1 VFWFWFFVGPALAL
15 AIFALR
21 GERRRARW
29 VAEQLA
35 ADPNDPTPPATVI
48 VALDGVTLD
57 TLDGVALAGIGVG
70 APHLRENLAA
80 LAAQDYPNYQLLVT
94 ARTATDIPPDS
105 LPPRVT
111 VVLGGAQDE
120 KATTRIQNL
129 MAGVRAVPK
138 RSEIVAFADAGGRV
152 SRNWLRALVNPLAD
166 PEVGASTGYRFYV
179 PEPPDFWS
187 LARSVWDAPIAGLL
201 GPGDN
206 PFAWS
211 GSLAI
216 RKERFFELQVPGAWR
231 GARSEDGVLTRAIHQ
246 AQRKIAFAPG
256 ALLAYTGRTGARQF
270 FSQAQRQ
277 MALARACF
285 PRLWWSALAAHVF
298 YCGGMAAAVTA
309 SVRGS
314 RGAEWALVVQLG
326 LGMLKGVNRAALA
339 KAELPDREA
348 WFKRHAWVHSLWV
361 PLGTWVWL
369 FVLLSSIFVRTGEN
383 DPRRQ
388 DVPRASQAH
397 A

>member
-21 GERRRARW
+21 GERKRARW
-29 VAEQLA
+29 VAERLA
-35 ADPNDPTPPATVI
+35 ADPDDPTPPATVI
-48 VALDGVTLD
+48 V
-57 TLDGVALAGIGVG
+57 TLDGVALAGIGFG
-70 APHLRENLAA
+70 APQQHLRENLAA
-80 LAAQDYPNYQLLVT
+80 LASQDYPNFELLVA
-94 ARTATDIPPDS
+94 ARTASAIPPDS

-120 KATTRIQNL
+120 KANARIQNL
-129 MAGVRAVPK
+129 MAGVRAARK
-138 RSEIVAFADAGGRV
+138 RSEILAFADPGGHV
-152 SRNWLRALVNPLAD
+152 SVNWLRSLAAPLAD

-179 PEPPDFWS
+179 PDPPDFWS

-211 GSLAI
+211 GSVAI
-216 RKERFFELQVPGAWR
+216 RKERFFELQVPSAWR
-231 GARSEDGVLTRAIHQ
+231 GARSQDGALTHAIHQ
-246 AQRKIAFAPG
+246 GQRKIAFAPG
-256 ALLAYTGRTGARQF
+256 ALLAYAGRAGARQF
-270 FSQAQRQ
+270 FSEAQRQ
-277 MALARACF
+277 MAMARACF
-285 PRLWWSALAAHVF
+285 PRLWWSAVAAHVF
-298 YCGGMAAAVTA
+298 YCGGMAAAVAA

-361 PLGTWVWL
+361 PFGTWVWL
-369 FVLLSSIFVRTGEN
+369 FVLLASVLNRTGES
-383 DPRRQ
+383 DTRRQ
-388 DVPRASQAH
+388 DVPRASRAH

>member
-1 VFWFWFFVGPALAL
+1 MFWFWFFVGPALAL

-21 GERRRARW
+21 RERRRARW
-29 VAEQLA
+29 VAERLA
-35 ADPNDPTPPATVI
+35 ADPDDPTPAATLI
-48 VALDGVTLD
+48 VGLDG
-57 TLDGVALAGIGVG
+57 
-70 APHLRENLAA
+70 PEEHLRENLAA
-80 LAAQDYPNYQLLVT
+80 LASQNYPNYELLVA
-94 ARTATDIPPDS
+94 ARTAADIPPDS

-120 KATTRIQNL
+120 KTSARIQNL
-129 MAGVRAVPK
+129 LSGVRAARK
-138 RSEIVAFADAGGRV
+138 RSEILAFADTAGRV
-152 SRNWLRALVNPLAD
+152 SMGWLRALAAPLAD
-166 PEVGASTGYRFYV
+166 PEVGASTGYRFYA

-187 LARSVWDAPIAGLL
+187 LVRSVWDAPIAGLL

-206 PFAWS
+206 PFAWC
-211 GSLAI
+211 GSLAM
-216 RKERFFELQVPGAWR
+216 RKDKFFELRVPDAWR
-231 GARSEDGVLTRAIHQ
+231 GSPSEDGALTQ
-246 AQRKIAFAPG
+246 AVHKARCQIAFAPG
-256 ALLAYTGRTGARQF
+256 ALLAYTGRAGARQF
-270 FSQAQRQ
+270 FSEAQRL
-277 MALARACF
+277 MAMARAWF

-326 LGMLKGVNRAALA
+326 LGMLKGVNRATLA

-369 FVLLSSIFVRTGEN
+369 CVLLSSVFIRTSESDARREDVR
-383 DPRRQ
+383 
-388 DVPRASQAH
+388 RASQAH